1 MDPISI
7 MAAASTA
14 YSAIKK
20 AVELGQELEGIT
32 GQLSKWAGAISD
44 LTYLEEKA
52 NNPSIWKSLSGSAE
66 AEAVEIFSAKKQI
79 EKQKQEIMTMIGYMY
94 GKTGQDEYVK
104 VLREVKKRREETVY
118 RKEKLKETIL
128 TVLVGSVV
136 FLAGAGGL
144 VLFTYLLYMK
154 DKGAL

>member
-1 MDPISI
+1 MDPVTI
-7 MAAASTA
+7 MATASAA

-20 AVELGQELEGIT
+20 GIELGQELEGI
-32 GQLSKWAGAISD
+32 GSQLSKWAGALSD
-44 LTYLEEKA
+44 LSFLEEKA
-52 NNPSIWKSLSGSAE
+52 NNPSVWKSLSGSAE
-66 AEAVEIFSAKKQI
+66 AEAVEIFSVKKQI

-128 TVLVGSVV
+128 TVFVGSVV

-154 DKGAL
+154 DKGGL